1 MTDVLLFLPEI
12 VCLVMALLLFFAPV
26 CSLRYNTAWGMAV
39 FAGIAATAAS
49 LYTWPLAGEPF
60 FPGIYRVDFFS
71 QLIKTALAL
80 GFLAVVTISKDP
92 RTLRAATW
100 HEFPL
105 FLLLSTVGM
114 MMMVSATELLTLYI
128 SMELSAYP
136 LYVVV
141 ALHRSRAVGSESS
154 TKYMIQGMV
163 ASAISLYGMSF
174 LFGLLGSTY
183 FDDLTGQLSNLATHP
198 LFWLSVGLILSGF
211 LFKLAVFPFH
221 FWAPDTYQAA
231 PHEAV
236 TFIATASKI
245 AAVALLCRI
254 VALTIP
260 SSESLLHTRP
270 VLMWFCIIAMT
281 LGNLAALRQK
291 DLKRLLGYSAVA
303 HGGYI
308 LIGLQTLTGLGL
320 TAALFYMLGYAAMSF
335 ICFLV
340 VCEIGRDQDVVPI
353 DSVSG
358 LYQRSPW
365 LAAVLLIGL
374 LGLIGLPPTVGFIGK
389 WFLFSAAIEQGQFV
403 LILFAAINAAIALYY
418 YLLII
423 RQAYMVEPA
432 TTDPVHLRFSSIA
445 TTAGATAIVIGMGT
459 FPDFFW
465 DCAARAA
472 ALLVS

>member
-1 MTDVLLFLPEI
+1 MADLILFLPEI
-12 VCLVMALLLFFAPV
+12 VCLVMALFLFFAPV
-26 CSLRYNTAWGMAV
+26 CAWRYNTAWGIAV
-39 FAGIAATAAS
+39 IAGIVAVGAS
-49 LYTWPLAGEPF
+49 LYTWPLSGEPF

-71 QLIKTALAL
+71 QLVKTALAVGYL
-80 GFLAVVTISKDP
+80 LVVVISKDP

-128 SMELSAYP
+128 SMEMSAYP
-136 LYVVV
+136 LYIVV
-141 ALHRSRAVGSESS
+141 ALHRNRAIGSESS
-154 TKYMIQGMV
+154 TKYMIQGMA

-183 FDDLTGQLSNLATHP
+183 FSALGAQLGIVALQP
-198 LFWLSVGLILSGF
+198 VFWLAMVLILSGF

-231 PHEAV
+231 PHEVV
-236 TFIATASKI
+236 TFIATASKV

-254 VALTIP
+254 VALVIP
-260 SSESLLHTRP
+260 SSESLLHARP
-270 VLMWFCIIAMT
+270 VLMWLSIAAMT

-308 LIGLQTLTGLGL
+308 LVGIQALSGLGL
-320 TAALFYMLGYAAMSF
+320 TAALFYALGYAAMSF

-340 VCEIGRDQDVVPI
+340 VCEVGRDHDIVPI

-358 LYQRSPW
+358 LYKRSPW
-365 LAAVLLIGL
+365 LAAVLLVGL

-389 WFLFSAAIEQGQFV
+389 WFLFSAALEQQQFALV
-403 LILFAAINAAIALYY
+403 LFAAINAAIALYY

-432 TTDPVHLRFSSIA
+432 TTEPIRLRLPSLVAATA
-445 TTAGATAIVIGMGT
+445 TTALVIAMGI
-459 FPDFFW
+459 FPNFFW
-465 DCAARAA
+465 DRAAQAA
-472 ALLVS
+472 ALLVK